1 MDICTVL
8 QFTNDDLFAFEQE
21 FVGTL
26 HLVRWIDQE
35 RTNEIGTVGF
45 IPNAKGAHDGR
56 ATIVKWT
63 LVTSVGNTHRRPCS
77 SPAMEDL
84 HRRTEFEIVV
94 ATTLNNRWIT
104 HLNEIAIDFGNVF
117 LFVQSR
123 FEAFGQFRMF
133 HFLSEQDGR
142 YNCPRPRHDHTRS
155 ESTMLM
161 I

>member
-1 MDICTVL
+1 MEMSTVL

-21 FVGTL
+21 FVGIL

-35 RTNEIGTVGF
+35 RSNEIGTVGLVS
-45 IPNAKGAHDGR
+45 NAEGTHDGR

-63 LVTSVGNTHRRPCS
+63 LVTRVRTHHRQYSCGPES
-77 SPAMEDL
+77 NL
-84 HRRTEFEIVV
+84 HRRTEFKVVV
-94 ATTLNNRWIT
+94 ATTLNNRRIA
-104 HLNEIAIDFGNVF
+104 HFNKIAIDFGDVF

-123 FEAFGQFRMF
+123 FETFGQFRVF
-133 HFLSEQDGR
+133 HFLSRRNECHVCRRSRQA
-142 YNCPRPRHDHTRS
+142 HTRS